1 MRHIT
6 SLSVA
11 CPALQYF
18 TTLSHNRHHI
28 RKALLNVKRVVLYF
42 LYNFYLK
49 HFSFPE
55 ECGEISQ
62 MYTGLHVK
70 YPLFLSGFNETQTV
84 DRLSKN
90 THIPN
95 FMRIRPVEA
104 ELFRADGQ
112 TDRQT

>member
-1 MRHIT
+1 
-6 SLSVA
+6 
-11 CPALQYF
+11 
-18 TTLSHNRHHI
+18 
-28 RKALLNVKRVVLYF
+28 
-42 LYNFYLK
+42 
-49 HFSFPE
+49 
-55 ECGEISQ
+55 

-112 TDRQT
+112 IDRHNEANSPFSQFYNCALTNQDQEYQKSEPK